1 MKLEDILRK
10 AKRSIVIP
18 LTLLTSALAINSANA
33 QFRQVSGNVT
43 SVPSNE
49 AQFAQIVFTN
59 KNTLDSTIV
68 YTDSVTGDYNTTLPA
83 APYKQ
88 EVRVNDNYK
97 YLDENFTVT
106 NNRVDS
112 IETVEKF
119 NTQSN
124 IHPNGMLLMR
134 ILTGTD
140 PGSPN
145 TIIAPWKLQD
155 RPIKIFTDSTNTP
168 NQGWRDS
175 YEFAVNDIQT
185 KFNIQELYQEVAAAP
200 DIGIQVHWVDQTP
213 TPGLLGETLI
223 TSTYPD
229 GSPKIAEI
237 YINKNF
243 PANNST
249 MLREMMRALRFQSFS
264 QDPQMIMY
272 YSGATS
278 GQLHPG
284 EGKSGERKYK
294 FKHVPKDMT
303 PYDTSLAKI
312 IITSIEEENTPKPLE
327 YKLLQNYPNPFNNQT
342 KIKFSIPE
350 PSEVNIE
357 IYDPLGRKILE
368 TKKEELMTG
377 TYEETIKM
385 PNNASGT
392 YYYRL
397 KASNK
402 NGLHIKTGKM
412 VYQK

>member
-1 MKLEDILRK
+1 
-10 AKRSIVIP
+10 
-18 LTLLTSALAINSANA
+18 
-33 QFRQVSGNVT
+33 
-43 SVPSNE
+43 
-49 AQFAQIVFTN
+49 
-59 KNTLDSTIV
+59 
-68 YTDSVTGDYNTTLPA
+68 VTGDYNTTLPA

-88 EVRVNDNYK
+88 EVRVNDNDK

-119 NTQSN
+119 NTESN

-145 TIIAPWKLQD
+145 MNAETWKHKD

-185 KFNIQELYQEVAAAP
+185 KFNIPILYQEVAAAP
-200 DIGIQVHWVDQTP
+200 DTGIQVHWVDDTP
-213 TPGLLGETLI
+213 TPGLLGETVISAL
-223 TSTYPD
+223 YPD
-229 GSPKIAEI
+229 NSPLKVEI
-237 YINKNF
+237 YIRRTI
-243 PANNST
+243 PANNNV
-249 MLREMMRALRFQSFS
+249 MLREMMRALMFQSFS

-272 YSGATS
+272 FGAPTP

-284 EGKSGERKYK
+284 EGKSGERIYK

-368 TKKEELMTG
+368 TKKEELNTG
-377 TYEETIKM
+377 TYEENIQM

-397 KASNK
+397 KASNH